1 MLDREIA
8 VEMQRAIN
16 EGKPEN
22 IARNI
27 AQGRVN
33 KEYVKAVVLLEQPFY
48 KDPSKTVQQ
57 WLSEEAKGTKV
68 LDFAYLA
75 VGQGGESAE

>member
-1 MLDREIA
+1 
-8 VEMQRAIN
+8 
-16 EGKPEN
+16 
-22 IARNI
+22 
-27 AQGRVN
+27 
-33 KEYVKAVVLLEQPFY
+33 VKAVVLLEQPFY

-68 LDFAYLA
+68 TDFAYLA